1 MAASLPNFPSF
12 PVHEN
17 NAETRWRKWIS
28 RLENLFICLDI
39 KDKKRQRALLLHYA
53 GEDVNE
59 IFDTLT
65 DTGEDIAT
73 AKLKLKEYFAPKA
86 NTEYEVYRF
95 RQAKQSPKETID
107 SFHTRLRQ
115 LALNCEFADTSKE
128 VKAQIIQGCH
138 STRLRRKAL
147 RDDTYLTG
155 LLSAARALELSEK
168 HATEIEQSDR
178 DSANAVRKSNQR
190 RRNNPR
196 YLQKQSKFE
205 PKKKTNCRNC
215 GGEFPHASKCT
226 ALGKTCNFC
235 RKMNHF
241 ASCKYAD
248 LNVEDRKQTITQESI
263 ILATMKLK

>member
-1 MAASLPNFPSF
+1 
-12 PVHEN
+12 
-17 NAETRWRKWIS
+17 
-28 RLENLFICLDI
+28 
-39 KDKKRQRALLLHYA
+39 
-53 GEDVNE
+53 
-59 IFDTLT
+59 
-65 DTGEDIAT
+65 
-73 AKLKLKEYFAPKA
+73 
-86 NTEYEVYRF
+86 
-95 RQAKQSPKETID
+95 
-107 SFHTRLRQ
+107 
-115 LALNCEFADTSKE
+115 LNCEFADTSKE

-241 ASCKYAD
+241 ANCKYAD
-248 LNVEDRKQTITQESI
+248 LNVVDRTQTITQESI